1 MPNEAL
7 QTFIRQLKESTAY
20 KDHVGVRTVVDETVR
35 RIAALPEE
43 GRGEM
48 LREEIRG
55 LHERVV
61 PLLHGTGVPT
71 GGPKRKE
78 KKGEAISP
86 REAESIIGSDRFFG
100 LDAVRKA
107 FPSIPELRADQLPP
121 ITFSK
126 EDLKRAKELGHSLR
140 LRLNK
145 VPGGNDISMKKMQEL
160 LQPTFDQ
167 KKAGKVLYD
176 TDWYKDEDFFGARPD
191 VCWVLTS
198 DEVIPN
204 SEDKDY
210 LEQTELIAE
219 YLPDTVYQGKK
230 LPQEYADAIKE
241 LDAQKDAIRALIDN
255 DDWQEAAKKLAGLKL
270 NQLTRRVPTEVLYD
284 MLVTFQAN
292 GKRNLEGMYDWTPV
306 LSSGGGLVYVGGFA
320 RGGVRV
326 DFDPPGCSIGGLGV
340 VLSRKF

>member
-1 MPNEAL
+1 MPREAL

-43 GRGEM
+43 GGGEI
-48 LREEIRG
+48 LQQEIRG

-61 PLLHGTGVPT
+61 PLLHGTGAPT
-71 GGPKRKE
+71 GTEKRKE
-78 KKGEAISP
+78 KKGEAISL
-86 REAESIIGSDRFFG
+86 REAESIIGSDHFFG

-107 FPSIPELRADQLPP
+107 FPSIPELRPEQLPP
-121 ITFSK
+121 IPFSK

-145 VPGGNDISMKKMQEL
+145 VPGGSDLSMKRMQEL

-167 KKAGKVLYD
+167 KKAGKALYD
-176 TDWYKDEDFFGARPD
+176 TDWYKDEDFFAARPD

-198 DEVIPN
+198 DEIIPD

-219 YLPDTVYQGKK
+219 YLRDTVYQGKK

-255 DDWQEAAKKLAGLKL
+255 DDWQEAAKKLANLKL

-284 MLVTFQAN
+284 MLVTFQTN

-306 LSSGGGLVYVGGFA
+306 LSSGGRLVRVGYFA
-320 RGGVRV
+320 RGGVDV
-326 DFDPPGCSIGGLGV
+326 SDGPPDDSDGYLGV
-340 VLSRKF
+340 VLARKF